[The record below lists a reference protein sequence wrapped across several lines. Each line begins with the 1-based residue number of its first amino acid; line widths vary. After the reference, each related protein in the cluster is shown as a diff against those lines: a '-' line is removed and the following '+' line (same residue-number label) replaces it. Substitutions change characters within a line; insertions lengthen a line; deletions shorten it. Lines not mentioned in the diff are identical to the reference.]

1 MQSKPKATPFPKTD
15 FKGAVSENNN
25 NDDDSKNGSSDDRH

>member
-25 NDDDSKNGSSDDRH
+25 DDDSKNGSSDDRH